1 MLLPIGHDALGQ
13 CGPDA
18 VQRFQLGGV
27 GGVDVHLA
35 GDGGRIGSLRLLRCI
50 LGRDGVVPAAGAAVV
65 GEIQQRQTQKEDGR
79 QKQQI
84 FFCFCDLS
92 HFSAVDSRS
101 IFVIIRGKR
110 PCGREGGL
118 PR

>member
-18 VQRFQLGGV
+18 VQRLQLGGV

-35 GDGGRIGSLRLLRCI
+35 GDGGRIGGLRLLRCI

-84 FFCFCDLS
+84 FFCF
-92 HFSAVDSRS
+92 V
-101 IFVIIRGKR
+101 IFPIF
-110 PCGREGGL
+110 PQLTPGRFL
-118 PR
+118 L

>member
-1 MLLPIGHDALGQ
+1 MRWASV
-13 CGPDA
+13 GPMPSSA
-18 VQRFQLGGV
+18 SSWAGV

-50 LGRDGVVPAAGAAVV
+50 LGRDSVVPAAGAAVV

-110 PCGREGGL
+110 PCGREGDCPADG
-118 PR
+118 R

>member
-1 MLLPIGHDALGQ
+1 MRWASV
-13 CGPDA
+13 GPS
-18 VQRFQLGGV
+18 G
-27 GGVDVHLA
+27 
-35 GDGGRIGSLRLLRCI
+35 LLRCI